1 MRKKTVSH
9 VASTIFWYVLYFLPV
24 LAFLFYLFVNPLQ
37 LNQDNTDS
45 PEMSQ
50 PYKVIT
56 FEKGL
61 SVSNVEGY
69 IGNNALS
76 SSGISYFELQIMT
89 YDNIADEL
97 YRYKIPCVLVFQNFY
112 NEFLPSLNA
121 LVFDLNYTLT
131 EDFNVT
137 VPATFNYEFETNIS
151 IVDSSERYYY
161 FNFPLN
167 EPITYYSVEKVD
179 YNFENFVNKLGFE
192 FATDNI
198 IVNTLVDCFGENGIL
213 PLFKG
218 REVFIVFAWYV
229 CVVICHL
236 VVDFLLFIPKL
247 CHKWMKNATEDV

>member
-1 MRKKTVSH
+1 MRKRTVTHVAKTV
-9 VASTIFWYVLYFLPV
+9 FWYVLYFLPV
-24 LAFLFYLFVNPLQ
+24 MAFLIYLFVNPLQ

-61 SVSNVEGY
+61 SVSNVERY

-97 YRYKIPCVLVFQNFY
+97 YRYKIPCVLVFKNYY

-121 LVFDLNYTLT
+121 LVFDLNCTLT

-137 VPATFNYEFETNIS
+137 VPATFNYEFETNIFM
-151 IVDSSERYYY
+151 VDSSERNYY

-179 YNFENFVNKLGFE
+179 YNFESFINRLGFE
-192 FATDNI
+192 FATDNV
-198 IVNTLVDCFGENGIL
+198 IVNTLHDLFGSEGVL
-213 PLFKG
+213 PLFHG
-218 REVFIVFAWYV
+218 REVFIIFSWYICVFL
-229 CVVICHL
+229 CHL
-236 VVDFLLFIPKL
+236 AVDVLLFIPAFA
-247 CHKWMKNATEDV
+247 HKWMKEFVGD